1 MVADKLLSQEEV
13 DAILKAGIQNE
24 DENPY
29 LDHVETDALGEI
41 GNIAMGTA
49 ATTLSMLLGQEVKI
63 TTPRVF
69 ITTEKKLRQDYPY
82 PYVLLEVSY
91 VQGLQGTNLLVVQEK
106 DAILISELMM
116 GGSELPPDIQELDE
130 MRLSAVGEAMNQ
142 MMGSSATAISTVFDQ
157 RIRISPPNIHY
168 INLAETELAAVNGKQ
183 PLVQISFAMTIGS
196 LADTEIMQILP
207 LDFAKEMVATL
218 MGSLA
223 DSVSGSPDVR
233 ELVSGQ
239 TVSAPAGQPDR
250 PEQAAVSAQPSAPTA
265 KATPLPQ
272 EKVVVQP
279 VAFAPLTA
287 EQPSSVGTN
296 LDLLLDI
303 PLEVTVELGRTK
315 RLIKDV
321 LELGVGSVIELDKLA
336 GEPVDVVVNSKLVAR
351 GEVVVIDENFGVRIT
366 DILTPVERVKQ
377 LQ

>member
-1 MVADKLLSQEEV
+1 MDSFNLDDQQKDALAEVGNISMGAAATALSQLV
-13 DAILKAGIQNE
+13 NKKVQI
-24 DENPY
+24 
-29 LDHVETDALGEI
+29 
-41 GNIAMGTA
+41 TA
-49 ATTLSMLLGQEVKI
+49 
-63 TTPRVF
+63 PRVSLVNISDVQASFPKPCVIVTVKYVKGLTGENVF
-69 ITTEKKLRQDYPY
+69 I
-82 PYVLLEVSY
+82 VS
-91 VQGLQGTNLLVVQEK
+91 EK
-106 DAILISELMM
+106 DALFIVGMMM
-116 GGSELPPDIQELDE
+116 GMFPPEKPDDLGE
-130 MRLSAVGEAMNQ
+130 MELSAVSEAMNQ

-250 PEQAAVSAQPSAPTA
+250 PEQAAVSVQPSAPTA